1 MFLVARFASFT
12 LWTEM
17 HMNTNTCVS
26 FLILIAINAAI
37 ISGVPA
43 IYNQCVHKKRSIITE
58 DVLSQFEIAEEQ
70 PFTKTK
76 LALQAQ
82 EELEMETLLLFESLR
97 SLRVLRSK
105 SHENDPSNFE
115 KCLLLATFIHDKYI
129 QKEYSTL
136 VWYDLENIVGGIKTP
151 LELIERA
158 DVRDLLAK
166 QVRERCILPM
176 FARMIATSKT
186 RAMHVH

>member
-1 MFLVARFASFT
+1 
-12 LWTEM
+12 
-17 HMNTNTCVS
+17 MNTNTCVS
-26 FLILIAINAAI
+26 FLILIAINATI

-43 IYNQCVHKKRSIITE
+43 IYNQFVHKKRSIITE

-70 PFTKTK
+70 PFMKTK

-115 KCLLLATFIHDKYI
+115 KCSLLATFIYDKYI

-136 VWYDLENIVGGIKTP
+136 VWYDLENIVGGIRTP

-176 FARMIATSKT
+176 FARMITTSKT